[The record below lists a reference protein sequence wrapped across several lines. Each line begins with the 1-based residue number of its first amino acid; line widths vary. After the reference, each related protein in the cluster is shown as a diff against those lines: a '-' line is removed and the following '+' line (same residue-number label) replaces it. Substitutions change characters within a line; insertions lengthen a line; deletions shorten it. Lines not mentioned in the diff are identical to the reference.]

1 MNLRD
6 RGIYCLP
13 NGRELVVLGRSGQG
27 ITEFR
32 LGGWVHFELSE
43 YVLNEA
49 GRLMAHGKLTAWDI
63 KDLTDTGRTA
73 LERH

>member
-1 MNLRD
+1 MCLRK

-13 NGRELVVLGRSGQG
+13 NGRELVVLGSSGQG

-32 LGGWVHFELSE
+32 LGGWGHFELSE

-49 GRLMAHGKLTAWDI
+49 GRLLAHGKLTAWDI
-63 KDLTDTGRTA
+63 NDLTDTGRTA
-73 LERH
+73 FERH